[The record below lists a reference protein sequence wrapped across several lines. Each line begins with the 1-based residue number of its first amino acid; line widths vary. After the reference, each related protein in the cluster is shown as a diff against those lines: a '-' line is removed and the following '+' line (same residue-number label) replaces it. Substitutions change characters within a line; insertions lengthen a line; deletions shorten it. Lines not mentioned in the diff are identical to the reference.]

1 MQEPDDVY
9 VLAVKRDERAGVPRD
24 WLEVARGIPGVVIL
38 GDANSTRVQI
48 RATPEAIERL
58 REQFSK
64 YIHIEK
70 VIPHERY

>member
-1 MQEPDDVY
+1 MPEPDDVY
-9 VLAVKRDERAGVPRD
+9 VLAVKREERAGVPRD

-38 GDANSTRVQI
+38 GDANPTRVQI
-48 RATPEAIERL
+48 EATPEAIERL
-58 REQFSK
+58 RELLSA